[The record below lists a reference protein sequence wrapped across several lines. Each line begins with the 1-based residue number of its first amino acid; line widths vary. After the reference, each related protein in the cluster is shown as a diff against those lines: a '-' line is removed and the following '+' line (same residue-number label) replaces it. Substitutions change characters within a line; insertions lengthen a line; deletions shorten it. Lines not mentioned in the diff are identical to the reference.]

1 MSLGQGIPVVSPAWI
16 LDSSDQGTFLDPWNY
31 ILHDQYSE
39 KLFDFDLKSTLG
51 RKTDGQRFLEGFQIY
66 ISEANKAFHVTELE
80 EVIKFHGGKIQDDS
94 NDDALD
100 IAIVEN
106 YENELREM
114 FKEIDKVKLFNRRLF
129 MSYMLQ
135 FKIDIK

>member
-1 MSLGQGIPVVSPAWI
+1 MSLGQGIPVVSTAPTKEHSWIQEINSAWSI
-16 LDSSDQGTFLDPWNY
+16 LWKN
-31 ILHDQYSE
+31 H
-39 KLFDFDLKSTLG
+39 FDFDLISTLE